1 MSLNSCYLGRCKNQG
16 GCRGSTRGGEEDSRG
31 SPEHHARVGSAATRP
46 ANAGVPTVMSSSHG
60 IGEETTTEREASRS
74 SIESMMIL

>member
-16 GCRGSTRGGEEDSRG
+16 GRRGSTRGGEEDSRG
-31 SPEHHARVGSAATRP
+31 SPKHHARVGSAATRP
-46 ANAGVPTVMSSSHG
+46 ANAGVPTVSSSHG

-74 SIESMMIL
+74 RIESMMIL